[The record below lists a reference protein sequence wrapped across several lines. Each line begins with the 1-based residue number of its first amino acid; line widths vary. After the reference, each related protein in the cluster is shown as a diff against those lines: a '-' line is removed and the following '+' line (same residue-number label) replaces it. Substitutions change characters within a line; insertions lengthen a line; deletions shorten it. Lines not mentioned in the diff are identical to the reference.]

1 MSLLSQLGVD
11 IARRP
16 PQEHACAWAG
26 RTPGPVYE
34 RGSRVKSSAFGSGV
48 VLLVLALAGCAALP
62 GGGPAPLDTFELS
75 AANVASHG
83 HSRRQILVT
92 EPSALKALDSEN
104 IVVSSA
110 PDSIAYL
117 KGAQWG
123 DRLTNIVQS
132 RLVQAYEN
140 TGAFGGIGR
149 PGDGLAINYQVLTDL
164 RRFGIK
170 AYASPQEA
178 VVEIAVKLMNDKNG
192 EVRATRIFH
201 TAVPVTG
208 TGNAAYVR
216 ALDAAFEHTTS
227 EIVTW
232 TVSTL

>member
-1 MSLLSQLGVD
+1 MEGHGVD
-11 IARRP
+11 FGRRDR
-16 PQEHACAWAG
+16 QENDRKIRG
-26 RTPGPVYE
+26 Q
-34 RGSRVKSSAFGSGV
+34 RGSRVKSVRVVAGSLRLSAAA
-48 VLLVLALAGCAALP
+48 LLVLAVAGCAAL
-62 GGGPAPLDTFELS
+62 GGKPAPLDTFELS
-75 AANVASHG
+75 APSVDMHG
-83 HSRRQILVT
+83 HSRRQILIAQ
-92 EPSALKALDSEN
+92 PSALKALDSEN

>member
-1 MSLLSQLGVD
+1 MMFRFGS
-11 IARRP
+11 
-16 PQEHACAWAG
+16 HAI
-26 RTPGPVYE
+26 
-34 RGSRVKSSAFGSGV
+34 KSSRAVSV
-48 VLLVLALAGCAALP
+48 TLLAVLLLAGC
-62 GGGPAPLDTFELS
+62 GTTRPLDTFSLS
-75 AANVASHG
+75 TPKPSVSTP
-83 HSRRQILVT
+83 SRRKLQLLVPT
-92 EPSALKALDSEN
+92 PTALKALDSEN